1 MLNNVTGNGIEL
13 AADPP
18 YKLDSPSAALS
29 HTSKVERW
37 FDRRKQ
43 VNIF

>member
-13 AADPP
+13 AADLP
-18 YKLDSPSAALS
+18 YELNSPSAVLS

-43 VNIF
+43 VDIF